1 MHSVY
6 YFFFKSRMKWDIRY
20 LFPFTRLVTLS
31 GSARYDEKRLN
42 PASMM
47 CSRVTKP
54 GLMIGCRNSSEYLF
68 EGLKLWRSGD
78 FSELPHN
85 EGCAC
90 LGVGASQSHSW
101 ESDRASAGIGMDT
114 ASEDFIK
121 KKKRSLMKGWVCV
134 SAVTAGWDVHVPVL
148 MAPPEALVSGPNC
161 ETNQTCESF
170 LFWSRSPTALFISSS
185 VLFFTPFLLSGLF
198 PTWTCRLYG
207 RK

>member
-1 MHSVY
+1 
-6 YFFFKSRMKWDIRY
+6 MKWDIRY

-31 GSARYDEKRLN
+31 GSARHDEKRLN

-121 KKKRSLMKGWVCV
+121 KKKKKSNERLSVCEC
-134 SAVTAGWDVHVPVL
+134 SYGRMGCPRPRANG
-148 MAPPEALVSGPNC
+148 
-161 ETNQTCESF
+161 
-170 LFWSRSPTALFISSS
+170 SSWG
-185 VLFFTPFLLSGLF
+185 SGLG
-198 PTWTCRLYG
+198 P
-207 RK
+207 